1 MAQTTGA
8 ISGAAA
14 KVEYSLNAAGTSG
27 TWVDFSGYAQS
38 VEISGG
44 DALTGQ
50 QMTLDGDN
58 AIVTAGN
65 KTNPYTITFNVVYT
79 ETDAQPFDAIFDR
92 YQGAAKTIAVRW
104 SPAGGTGGQQQYAT
118 TNTAGTAAVL
128 VPIASCVPPGVD
140 ATSGDPLMFSFSVIT
155 PDILKSA
162 IAT

>member
-8 ISGAAA
+8 LSGAAA
-14 KVEYSLNAAGTSG
+14 KVEYSLDASGTTG

-44 DALTGQ
+44 DAVTGQ
-50 QMTLDGDN
+50 QMTLDGTA

-79 ETDAQPFDAIFDR
+79 EPDTQPFDAIFDR
-92 YQGAAKTIAVRW
+92 YMGTTKTIAVRW
-104 SPAGGTGGQQQYAT
+104 SPAGGSGGQQQYAT
-118 TNTAGTAAVL
+118 TDTAATAAVL
-128 VPIASCVPPGVD
+128 VPMTACVPPGVD
-140 ATSGDPLMFSFSVIT
+140 ATSGDPRMFTFSVIT
-155 PDILKSA
+155 PKILKSA